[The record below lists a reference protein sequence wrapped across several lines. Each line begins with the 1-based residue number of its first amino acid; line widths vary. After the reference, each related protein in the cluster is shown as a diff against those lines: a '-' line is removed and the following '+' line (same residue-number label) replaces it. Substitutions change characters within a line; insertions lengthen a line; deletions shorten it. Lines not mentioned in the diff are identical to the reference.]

1 MSGATI
7 ARHSLLIALLALCGC
22 TTVSQPVRTGKNT
35 YLLDT
40 KKCDGIF
47 FYGGSCATA
56 GISAANDFCE
66 KKGLVATV
74 AETNP
79 DALGHGTKFQFY
91 CTDENHQ
98 GDSVLRP
105 DRGVS
110 TVERR

>member
-1 MSGATI
+1 MLGATI
-7 ARHSLLIALLALCGC
+7 ARHSLLIALVALCGC

-47 FYGGSCATA
+47 FYAGSCATA
-56 GISAANDFCE
+56 GISAANNFCE
-66 KKGLVATV
+66 KKGMVATV
-74 AETNP
+74 AETTQ
-79 DALGHGTKFQFY
+79 DALGHGTAIQFY

>member
-56 GISAANDFCE
+56 GISAANNFCE

-79 DALGHGTKFQFY
+79 DALGHGTTFQFY

-98 GDSVLRP
+98 SDSVLRP

-110 TVERR
+110 TVEQR